1 MRRLVDSQSIMEAK
15 MTTLRSEVDS
25 RALAHHLAEAEIRR
39 VLHRYCRG
47 IDRLD
52 MTLVRSCFHPDARDD
67 HGDYVGGLDG
77 AIEHFEKALGRFER
91 TMHFL
96 GNILIEPSPS
106 LHQARSEAYLIAMHR
121 LRANARK
128 PARDFWV
135 GLRYVDDFA
144 LRDGEWRIANR
155 VCAFEWSRI
164 DPVQDSPFSFG
175 PGDTMG
181 LRSADDVV
189 FAKDLGTLIDTRQVK

>member
-1 MRRLVDSQSIMEAK
+1 
-15 MTTLRSEVDS
+15 MTTLPGEIDFGV
-25 RALAHHLAEAEIRR
+25 LAHNLAEAEIRR
-39 VLHRYCRG
+39 VLYRYCRG
-47 IDRLD
+47 IDRRD
-52 MTLVRSCFHPDARDD
+52 MALVRTCYHPDARDD
-67 HGDYVGGLDG
+67 HGDYVGGVDG
-77 AIEHFEKALGRFER
+77 FIEHCERTLPRFER

-96 GNILIEPSPS
+96 GNVLIEPTPS
-106 LHQARSEAYLIAMHR
+106 LDRARSEAYLVAMHR

-144 LRDGEWRIANR
+144 LRGGEWRIANR

-164 DPVQDSPFSFG
+164 DLVQDGPFSFG

-181 LRSADDVV
+181 LCSADDAV
-189 FAKDLGTLIDTRQVK
+189 FAKDLGALIDARQMK

>member
-1 MRRLVDSQSIMEAK
+1 
-15 MTTLRSEVDS
+15 MTTPPGEFDS
-25 RALAHHLAEAEIRR
+25 RVLARHLAEAEIQR

-47 IDRLD
+47 IDRRD
-52 MTLVRSCFHPDARDD
+52 MALVRTCYHPDARDD
-67 HGDYVGGLDG
+67 HGDIVCGVDE
-77 AIEHFEKALGRFER
+77 AIEHFEKTLRRFER

-96 GNILIEPSPS
+96 GNIVIEPSPS
-106 LHQARSEAYLIAMHR
+106 LDRARSEAYLIAMHR
-121 LRANARK
+121 LRANASK

-135 GLRYVDDFA
+135 GLRYIDDFA

-164 DPVQDSPFSFG
+164 DPVQDGPFSFG

-181 LRSADDVV
+181 LPNADDVV
-189 FAKDLGTLIDTRQVK
+189 FAKDLGTVIDARQRS